1 MFQAKSSFMSMIKSS
16 AATLAS
22 IAVLATLP
30 ALADDAAPKFAGQG
44 KGWSEALRKE
54 FYGLDQGA
62 RIMPYSWIKAL
73 KHPDG
78 TGFLDD
84 ALGRYGYLPNPD
96 SETPGLPVGFLA
108 AADSGAK
115 EKTFSMTCA
124 ACHTRQIEIDGK
136 PIRIDGGPAIV
147 DFGSLLDDM
156 DKALGNAL
164 DNDASFAEFAQAVL
178 GSSPSE
184 DARKQL
190 RQDVVAWFASYDTL
204 IQASLHPKPSDDKH
218 VALPWGP
225 ARADCVGMIFN
236 RVAGLDIGKT
246 PNRIIAGNMAPADA
260 PVRYPFV
267 WNASE
272 QDWTQWPGF
281 AQNGDGITGL
291 GRNVGEVFGVFGVFH
306 PTSDPLAI
314 GGVDYLADSSLQF
327 SNLQRLENLIRQIK
341 PPAWPGKIDDQLA
354 AKGKDIFDRRPKDGG
369 CGPGCHREEKG
380 EARLCNSDT
389 WKTPRQPVGTDIR
402 EYRGLGRVG
411 DTGVL
416 AGQIIPGLP
425 FATLKSTDSLAS
437 VLKTS
442 VAQSVIQAPLKY
454 GAFTFAPILAE
465 CLKNKEANPLGAIEF
480 LAENTQDILRQ
491 GLGELYKFPA
501 ASDPIVFESRVLHG
515 VWATAPYLHNG
526 SVPTLWELLKPP
538 AARVSSFKIG
548 PAYDLDNVG
557 LAAEQ
562 KKFGAYELQ
571 TTADCG
577 AGKMDDSGNS
587 RCGHDYGTWL
597 KEDEKRALLEYLKGL

>member
-1 MFQAKSSFMSMIKSS
+1 MIKRS
-16 AATLAS
+16 AKTLAS
-22 IAVLATLP
+22 IAVVASFP
-30 ALADDAAPKFAGQG
+30 ALADDAAPKFADQG
-44 KGWSEALRKE
+44 KGWTGALRKE

-156 DKALGNAL
+156 DKALGKVL
-164 DNDASFAEFAQAVL
+164 GDDASFAEFAQAVL

-204 IQASLHPKPSDDKH
+204 IQASLHPKPSADKH

-260 PVRYPFV
+260 PVR
-267 WNASE
+267 
-272 QDWTQWPGF
+272 
-281 AQNGDGITGL
+281 
-291 GRNVGEVFGVFGVFH
+291 
-306 PTSDPLAI
+306 
-314 GGVDYLADSSLQF
+314 
-327 SNLQRLENLIRQIK
+327 NLRLECIR
-341 PPAWPGKIDDQLA
+341 
-354 AKGKDIFDRRPKDGG
+354 
-369 CGPGCHREEKG
+369 
-380 EARLCNSDT
+380 ARLDAMA
-389 WKTPRQPVGTDIR
+389 W
-402 EYRGLGRVG
+402 
-411 DTGVL
+411 
-416 AGQIIPGLP
+416 
-425 FATLKSTDSLAS
+425 
-437 VLKTS
+437 
-442 VAQSVIQAPLKY
+442 
-454 GAFTFAPILAE
+454 
-465 CLKNKEANPLGAIEF
+465 
-480 LAENTQDILRQ
+480 LRA
-491 GLGELYKFPA
+491 K
-501 ASDPIVFESRVLHG
+501 
-515 VWATAPYLHNG
+515 W
-526 SVPTLWELLKPP
+526 
-538 AARVSSFKIG
+538 
-548 PAYDLDNVG
+548 
-557 LAAEQ
+557 
-562 KKFGAYELQ
+562 
-571 TTADCG
+571 
-577 AGKMDDSGNS
+577 
-587 RCGHDYGTWL
+587 
-597 KEDEKRALLEYLKGL
+597 